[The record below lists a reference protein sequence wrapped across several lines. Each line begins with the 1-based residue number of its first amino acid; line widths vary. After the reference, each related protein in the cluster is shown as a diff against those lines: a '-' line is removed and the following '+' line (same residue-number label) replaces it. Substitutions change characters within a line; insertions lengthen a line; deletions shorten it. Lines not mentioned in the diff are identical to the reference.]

1 MSLHLVRLEASR
13 PSKEAAMPRGD
24 FRKKEAKKPKKS
36 KQRAIPAVQILP
48 QSLEPERIA
57 PKRKPAES
65 EEES

>member
-1 MSLHLVRLEASR
+1 
-13 PSKEAAMPRGD
+13 MPRGD

-36 KQRAIPAVQILP
+36 KQKAITAVQILP